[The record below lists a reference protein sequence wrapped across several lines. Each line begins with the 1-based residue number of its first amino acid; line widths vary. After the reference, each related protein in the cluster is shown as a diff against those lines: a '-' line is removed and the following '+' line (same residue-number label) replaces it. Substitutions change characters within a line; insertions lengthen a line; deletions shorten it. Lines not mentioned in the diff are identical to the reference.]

1 MNISNEIVISAL
13 LTEPTISKAAEK
25 CGLSQRQIY
34 ERMKEGGFKQEYRQ
48 AKRSVLE
55 SVANTLQSRL
65 TTAVETAIQIMQDS
79 ENSPQIRL
87 NACNLIFNQCQ
98 KLTETVDIISR
109 VENLEEMQ
117 GVEQNE

>member
-13 LTEPTISKAAEK
+13 LSEPTISKAAEK

-79 ENSPQIRL
+79 ENSPQTRL

-98 KLTETVDIISR
+98 KLTETVDIINR
-109 VENLEEMQ
+109 VETLEMQ
-117 GVEQNE
+117 VDDNER

>member
-13 LTEPTISKAAEK
+13 LSEPTISKAAER

-34 ERMKEGGFKQEYRQ
+34 ERMRQGGFKKEYSQ
-48 AKRSVLE
+48 AKKDILE
-55 SVANTLQSRL
+55 SVANSLQTRL
-65 TTAVETAIQIMQDS
+65 TAAVETEMQIMQDS

-98 KLTETVDIISR
+98 KLTETVDILDRI
-109 VENLEEMQ
+109 ETLEMQ
-117 GVEQNE
+117 VDNEH

>member
-13 LTEPTISKAAEK
+13 LTEPTVQKAAEK

-34 ERMKEGGFKQEYRQ
+34 ERMKQGGFKKEYSQ
-48 AKRSVLE
+48 AKKGILE
-55 SVANTLQSRL
+55 SVANSLQTRL
-65 TTAVETAIQIMQDS
+65 TAAVETEMQIMQDS

-87 NACNLIFNQCQ
+87 NAANLIFNQCQ
-98 KLTETVDIISR
+98 KLTETVDIVNRIES
-109 VENLEEMQ
+109 LEEMQ